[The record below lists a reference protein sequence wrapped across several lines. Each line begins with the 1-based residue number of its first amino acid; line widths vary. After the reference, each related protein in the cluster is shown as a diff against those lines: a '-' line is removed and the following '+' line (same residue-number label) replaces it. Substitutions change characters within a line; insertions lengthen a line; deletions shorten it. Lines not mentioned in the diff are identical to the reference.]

1 MGRPI
6 KDIDFKAL
14 DKLCEFQ
21 CTEIE
26 AAGFFGVSVDT
37 LERRVIEKTTLT
49 FADYFKQKRGSGKAS
64 LRRRQ
69 WQKAMTG
76 NPTMLIWLGKQYL
89 DQKDKNEL
97 TGKDGGPLTVVFAK
111 ELQGV

>member
-1 MGRPI
+1 
-6 KDIDFKAL
+6 
-14 DKLCEFQ
+14 
-21 CTEIE
+21 
-26 AAGFFGVSVDT
+26 
-37 LERRVIEKTTLT
+37 
-49 FADYFKQKRGSGKAS
+49 
-64 LRRRQ
+64 
-69 WQKAMTG
+69 MTG